1 MSNSSRIELLLQ
13 FVKEE
18 PDNPFNLYALALEYQ
33 NTDLKVAAGY
43 FDDLLDKHPDYLPSY
58 YHAAALFADLEE
70 IEKANQI
77 YIKGIAIAESQ
88 NNQHALRELKN
99 AHQNFLFENDLD

>member
-33 NTDLKVAAGY
+33 NTDMRKALEY
-43 FDDLLDKHPDYLPSY
+43 FEDLLKNHADYLPTY
-58 YHAAALFADLEE
+58 YHAAALFVELGLIEE
-70 IEKANQI
+70 ANQT
-77 YIKGIAIAESQ
+77 YIEGIALAESQ
-88 NNQHALRELKN
+88 NNQHSLRELKN
-99 AHQNFLFENDLD
+99 AYQNFLFENDLD